1 MVTSMPITKSAKKAL
16 RQNVTK
22 KAANDVRKKAMKDA
36 VKTAKKE
43 LSPASLSLAYQ
54 KIDKAAKENTIHK
67 NRAARLKSRLAH
79 RIAKSKSAVS

>member
-1 MVTSMPITKSAKKAL
+1 MVTDMPITKSAKKAL

-36 VKTAKKE
+36 VKAVKKD
-43 LSPASLSLAYQ
+43 LTPASLSLAYK

-67 NRAARLKSRLAH
+67 NRASRLKSRLAH